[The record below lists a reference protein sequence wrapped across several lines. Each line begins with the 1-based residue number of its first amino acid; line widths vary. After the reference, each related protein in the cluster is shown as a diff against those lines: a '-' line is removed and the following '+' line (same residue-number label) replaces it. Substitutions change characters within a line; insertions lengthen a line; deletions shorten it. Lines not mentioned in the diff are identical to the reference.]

1 MLTFMKLE
9 FHGAAGTV
17 TGSHTLLDTGDSRIG
32 VDAGMFQ
39 GPRIEGLNWTGFGYD
54 VHSLDVLLLTHAH
67 IDHSG
72 RVPLLVKN
80 GFQGPVFSTGATADL
95 FGIMLKDTAL
105 LMEEDAARQSDHLG
119 NRSADAP
126 RPPLFTE
133 QDVTETMKHL
143 RSLDYEKENEIH
155 GAKVR
160 FYDAGHILGSA
171 ILEISTN
178 SRKLVFSG
186 DLGRRGTP
194 LVRDPEKIQEADYL
208 ILESTYGD
216 REHEGKGQPGE
227 QLIKVIKDT
236 VTQGGNVVIPS
247 FALGRTQDILYE
259 LNLQA
264 KTGKLQGIRFFVD
277 SPLAISA
284 TEIYLRHP
292 ECFDQE
298 TNALLAGGDNP
309 LEFPDLY
316 FTRTRDESKEINTL
330 HEPHVIIS
338 ASGMCTGGRVLYH
351 LIHNIERYESA
362 ILFVGY
368 QAEGT
373 IGRQLKDGARSI
385 RIMGKSYDVNARIE
399 AVEAFSAHAD
409 QFELLDWLRGFKKFP
424 RKVFVNHGEAVAANT
439 LAQKIHQE
447 FSVEVHIP
455 KIGDTFELS

>member
-1 MLTFMKLE
+1 MLTSMKLE

-32 VDAGMFQ
+32 VDAGLFQ
-39 GPRIEGLNWTGFGYD
+39 GPRTEGLNWTGFGYD
-54 VHSLDVLLLTHAH
+54 VRSLDVLLLTHAH

-80 GFQGPVFSTGATADL
+80 GFRGSVFSTGATADL
-95 FGIMLKDTAL
+95 LGIMLKDTAL
-105 LMEEDAARQSDHLG
+105 LMEEDATRQGDHPDS
-119 NRSADAP
+119 RYAP
-126 RPPLFTE
+126 QPPLFTE

-143 RSLDYEKENEIH
+143 QSVEYEKENEICD
-155 GAKVR
+155 ADVR
-160 FYDAGHILGSA
+160 FCDAGHILGSA

-178 SRKLVFSG
+178 RRKLVFSG
-186 DLGRRGTP
+186 DLGRPRLP
-194 LVRDPEKIQEADYL
+194 LIKDPDKIQEADYL

-216 REHEGKGQPGE
+216 REHEAKGQPGE
-227 QLIKVIKDT
+227 QLMKIIKDT
-236 VTQGGNVVIPS
+236 LAQGGNVVIPA

-264 KTGKLQGIRFFVD
+264 KNGKLQGIRCFVD

-298 TNALLAGGDNP
+298 TNALLTGGDNP
-309 LEFPDLY
+309 LEFPNLY

-330 HEPHVIIS
+330 HEPHIIIS
-338 ASGMCTGGRVLYH
+338 ASGMCTGGRVLHH

-385 RIMGKSYDVNARIE
+385 RIMGKSYNVNARIE

-409 QFELLDWLRGFKKFP
+409 QSELLDWLRGFKKFP
-424 RKVFVNHGEAVAANT
+424 QEVFVNHGEAIAANT

>member
-1 MLTFMKLE
+1 
-9 FHGAAGTV
+9 
-17 TGSHTLLDTGDSRIG
+17 
-32 VDAGMFQ
+32 
-39 GPRIEGLNWTGFGYD
+39 
-54 VHSLDVLLLTHAH
+54 
-67 IDHSG
+67 
-72 RVPLLVKN
+72 
-80 GFQGPVFSTGATADL
+80 
-95 FGIMLKDTAL
+95 
-105 LMEEDAARQSDHLG
+105 
-119 NRSADAP
+119 
-126 RPPLFTE
+126 
-133 QDVTETMKHL
+133 
-143 RSLDYEKENEIH
+143 
-155 GAKVR
+155 
-160 FYDAGHILGSA
+160 
-171 ILEISTN
+171 
-178 SRKLVFSG
+178 
-186 DLGRRGTP
+186 
-194 LVRDPEKIQEADYL
+194 
-208 ILESTYGD
+208 
-216 REHEGKGQPGE
+216 
-227 QLIKVIKDT
+227 
-236 VTQGGNVVIPS
+236 VVIPS

-447 FSVEVHIP
+447 FGVEVHIP